1 MIRSDQ
7 KGAPADLE
15 GAGGVN
21 PALISTSPQIIKTG
35 VELRFCTV
43 CNIEQPLRSKH
54 CRVCHKCVATYD
66 HHCPWLGNC
75 VGEKNRL
82 HFYLF
87 LVV

>member
-1 MIRSDQ
+1 MKKEGFLIRSDQ

-43 CNIEQPLRSKH
+43 CNIE
-54 CRVCHKCVATYD
+54 
-66 HHCPWLGNC
+66 
-75 VGEKNRL
+75 
-82 HFYLF
+82 
-87 LVV
+87 